1 MAVEPQR
8 RAAAGRAPV
17 SLPMASQEHLP
28 AARARGARRGLCR
41 PRALPALPARAA
53 TSIGGNWDPPLP
65 RERLPAPIHPTPVPP
80 FWSCIPGVSCR
91 GCPGEPRARCGV
103 GTAHPR
109 HRCTVVRT
117 ATTLLCGV
125 FAFRAQRRAASPLP
139 LLMGIHAALA
149 LPSPWHPAGTAC
161 PFPSLCSQGAA
172 CAARLP
178 GDGLRWPLAHLS
190 GALEGFWGGSL
201 APQPLC
207 GMRGEAMGIRGWD
220 GVVATLTLVPTL
232 AADTRQQEGWCRRDR
247 GCRGARPICPSAS
260 GCRVLARCRRGWGVF
275 PCQRGDL
282 RTGAGSGA
290 SGGGRGCGGEEL
302 QPPAPPGCAVVQGD
316 ERGAGA

>member
-8 RAAAGRAPV
+8 WVAAGRAPV

-65 RERLPAPIHPTPVPP
+65 GERLPAPIHPTLAPL
-80 FWSCIPGVSCR
+80 FWSYIPQGCR
-91 GCPGEPRARCGV
+91 AGGTHGEPRARCGV
-103 GTAHPR
+103 GTARPR
-109 HRCTVVRT
+109 HRCATVRT

-125 FAFRAQRRAASPLP
+125 FAFRAQRRAAPPAPPCSWVF
-139 LLMGIHAALA
+139 IHAALA

-190 GALEGFWGGSL
+190 GGSCGVFWGGSL

-207 GMRGEAMGIRGWD
+207 GMRGGEMRIWGWD
-220 GVVATLTLVPTL
+220 GVVALIP
-232 AADTRQQEGWCRRDR
+232 AAVG
-247 GCRGARPICPSAS
+247 
-260 GCRVLARCRRGWGVF
+260 
-275 PCQRGDL
+275 QRG
-282 RTGAGSGA
+282 RW
-290 SGGGRGCGGEEL
+290 
-302 QPPAPPGCAVVQGD
+302 APLCVGTS
-316 ERGAGA
+316 AGAA